1 MFTGSHSSRL
11 YRRQGRSLTV
21 LGNQVEEAATSRIRR
36 WLPFFAGVLI
46 LDVLLL
52 LPNHPG
58 AMTLEALTLLPLEL
72 PPLILLLFFAPI
84 GPRQAIARTLAILFS
99 VITALK
105 ALDFLTFLSYDRAF
119 SPVLDLH
126 LAVAAWNLSRDSF
139 GLELVLLAATAAIIA
154 LIAIGWIA
162 GWAGRQI
169 MAAGSD
175 PLIQRPALVM
185 ASGLLVLFVA
195 SDTAKRF
202 GDARMKTEAFTTR
215 IMGDHIKHV
224 YLSVGDLHRFRTE
237 AAKDPFAALPPGQV
251 LSGLKGRDVLMFF
264 VESYG
269 RTTLDNPLYAD
280 TTKSALEDFQRTI
293 EARGLAAR
301 SAWLTSPVLGG
312 QSWLAH
318 ASMLSGLWIN
328 NQQRY
333 DALLASKRGSLINTF
348 SDAGWDSVAVMPAI
362 TKGWPEGSVL
372 GYDRIYNAKALDYK
386 GTRFNWVTMPD
397 QFTLSRFYRR
407 ELSLEDRPPLF
418 AEIAMISSHAPW
430 TPVAPVIDWAEI
442 GDGSVFDKWANSG
455 DPPSVVWLNN
465 DRIRDQFRKS
475 IDYVLRTLN
484 AFTAEKLGAD
494 RLMIVLGDHQPAP
507 LITGPDAGHDVPIHI
522 IGPPE
527 LIAALDGWQW
537 SEGITPDE
545 RSPVW
550 SMKDFRDKFLWA
562 FTPK

>member
-1 MFTGSHSSRL
+1 MTI
-11 YRRQGRSLTV
+11 
-21 LGNQVEEAATSRIRR
+21 LGNQVEEVTASRLRR
-36 WLPFFAGVLI
+36 WAPFFTGIII
-46 LDVLLL
+46 LDLLLL

-58 AMTLEALTLLPLEL
+58 AMTLEAMTLMPLEL
-72 PPLILLLFFAPI
+72 PVLLLLLLFAPI
-84 GPRQAIARTLAILFS
+84 GSRRAISRTLAILFG

-105 ALDFLTFLSYDRAF
+105 ALDFMTFLSYDRAF

-139 GLELVLLAATAAIIA
+139 GLVLVLAVTVAAIIA
-154 LIAIGWIA
+154 LIAIGWVA
-162 GWAGRQI
+162 GWASRQV
-169 MAAGSD
+169 MAARSD
-175 PLIQRPALVM
+175 QLIGRPALVL
-185 ASGLLVLFVA
+185 ASGLLVVFVA
-195 SDTAKRF
+195 ADTAKRF

-215 IMGDHIKHV
+215 IMSDHVKHV
-224 YLSVGDLHRFRTE
+224 FLSVGDLHRFRTE
-237 AAKDPFAALPPGQV
+237 AAQDPFAVMPPGQV
-251 LSGLKGRDVLMFF
+251 LSGLKGHDVLMVF

-269 RTTLDNPLYAD
+269 RTTLDNPLYTE
-280 TTKSALEDFQRTI
+280 TTKAALGDLQRTV

-372 GYDRIYNAKALDYK
+372 GYDRIYNAGSLEYK
-386 GTRFNWVTMPD
+386 GMPFNWVTMPD
-397 QFTLSRFYRR
+397 QFTLAQFHSR
-407 ELSLEDRPPLF
+407 ELSPKDRPPVF

-430 TPVAPVIDWAEI
+430 TPVAPVIDWAEV
-442 GDGSVFDKWANSG
+442 GDGTVFNKWANSG
-455 DPPSVVWLNN
+455 DPPRVVWLNN
-465 DRIRDQFRKS
+465 NRIRDQYRKS
-475 IDYVLRTLN
+475 IDYVLRTLD
-484 AFTAEKLGAD
+484 AYTGEKLGTD
-494 RLMIVLGDHQPAP
+494 KLMIILGDHQPAP
-507 LITGPDAGHDVPIHI
+507 LITGPNAGHDVPVHI
-522 IGPPE
+522 VGPPA
-527 LIAALDGWQW
+527 LIAALDSWQW
-537 SEGITPDE
+537 SEGVIPDE
-545 RSPVW
+545 GSPVW